1 MKKLSDTQI
10 KYPIKMISDNG
21 DIIVEFTS
29 VNEGTVVGG
38 TFYEIGFHSNDWT
51 PANEL
56 TEWSPVEEL

>member
-1 MKKLSDTQI
+1 
-10 KYPIKMISDNG
+10 MISDDG

-51 PANEL
+51 PADEP
-56 TEWSPVEEL
+56 TEWLPVEEL